1 MDGCYWGCF
10 PYLLSLLGFFHSRAM
25 HLRGGDEHVV
35 VGRHICMGRTS
46 RAAFS
51 KIADV
56 LHGSYVTLIMN

>member
-1 MDGCYWGCF
+1 MAATGDVFLICF
-10 PYLLSLLGFFHSRAM
+10 LCLVFHFRAM
-25 HLRGGDEHVV
+25 HLRGGDEHMV
-35 VGRHICMGRTS
+35 VGRHISMGRTS